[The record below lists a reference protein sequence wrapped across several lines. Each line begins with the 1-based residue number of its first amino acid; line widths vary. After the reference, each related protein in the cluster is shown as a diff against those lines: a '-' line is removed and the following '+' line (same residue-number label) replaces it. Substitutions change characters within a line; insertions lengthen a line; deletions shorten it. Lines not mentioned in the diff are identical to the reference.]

1 MAPMNAD
8 LLLLGGALLSGLMG
22 SAHCALMCGG
32 IATGFSAT
40 RGGASRGGATPAGTW
55 LAALEPNLGR
65 MLGYGIAGAIAG
77 GIGHGIVT
85 AAQLPSLSL
94 AARASA
100 GMVLI
105 IAALRLFDRRGRLAF
120 LRAPGIIWNRWL
132 SPLQKHLPPGGHVG
146 RLAGGMLW
154 GWLPCGLSATV
165 LLAAWLQSS
174 AVHGALLMLAFGAG
188 TLPAMV
194 PLTWSGARLGQRLQQ
209 GPARMALA
217 TLILAAGLLT
227 VLAPWLA
234 GMPHLH
240 AALRALGC
248 RSIS

>member
-1 MAPMNAD
+1 MNAD
-8 LLLLGGALLSGLMG
+8 LLLLGGAFLSGLMG

-40 RGGASRGGATPAGTW
+40 RGAATQAGAW
-55 LAALEPNLGR
+55 LAALEPNVGR
-65 MLGYGIAGAIAG
+65 VAGYTLAGAIAG

-85 AAQLPSLSL
+85 AAQLPTLSL
-94 AARASA
+94 AARAAA
-100 GMVLI
+100 GIVLI
-105 IAALRLFDRRGRLAF
+105 IAALRLFDRQGRLAF
-120 LRAPGIIWNRWL
+120 LRAPGAIWSRWL
-132 SPLQKHLPPGGHVG
+132 SPLHKHLPAGGHVG

-154 GWLPCGLSATV
+154 GWLPCGLTGTV

-174 AVHGALLMLAFGAG
+174 AVHGGLLMLAFGAG
-188 TLPAMV
+188 TLPTMV

-217 TLILAAGLLT
+217 TLILFAGLIT

-240 AALRALGC
+240 STLRALGC
-248 RSIS
+248 RSIG

>member
-1 MAPMNAD
+1 MNAD

-40 RGGASRGGATPAGTW
+40 RDATPRSAGLRHWNRTW
-55 LAALEPNLGR
+55 AASF
-65 MLGYGIAGAIAG
+65 GYALAGAIAG
-77 GIGHGIVT
+77 GIGHGIVS
-85 AAQLPSLSL
+85 AAQLPALVAGGARRRRRRAHHRR
-94 AARASA
+94 AATVRSQGPSGLPA
-100 GMVLI
+100 GAGLH
-105 IAALRLFDRRGRLAF
+105 LDPLAF
-120 LRAPGIIWNRWL
+120 TAAEAHCPRADTW
-132 SPLQKHLPPGGHVG
+132 VG
-146 RLAGGMLW
+146 WPVECYW

-217 TLILAAGLLT
+217 TLILVAGLVT

-234 GMPHLH
+234 GVPHLH
-240 AALRALGC
+240 AALRALVSC

>member
-1 MAPMNAD
+1 MKPMNAD

-40 RGGASRGGATPAGTW
+40 RGGGASGGSPAGSW

-77 GIGHGIVT
+77 GIGHGIVS
-85 AAQLPSLSL
+85 AAQLPALSQ

-100 GMVLI
+100 GIVLI
-105 IAALRLFDRRGRLAF
+105 IAALRLFDRKGRLAF
-120 LRAPGIIWNRWL
+120 LRAPGILWNRWL
-132 SPLQKHLPPGGHVG
+132 SPLQKHLPPGGHAG

-174 AVHGALLMLAFGAG
+174 AIHGALLMLAFGAG

-209 GPARMALA
+209 GPARVALA
-217 TLILAAGLLT
+217 TLILVAGLVT